1 MKNEQQLSGWCMQ
14 VEELW
19 ATYKQSPWALGDML
33 LEGSALFTDGSKD
46 EAADLY
52 DLLSEQL
59 SVSPKTLANYAR
71 ISRSFPE
78 EERWPELMQSHHETV
93 MRFSKEV
100 RHDWLQQAAEHGWT
114 VSRLRV
120 EISAGL
126 EPDEPIPL
134 PNPVAVERALWRAGV
149 KATLTRHRADFVTP
163 SGKLTV
169 RPHDGELRWSTND
182 EEGDHED

>member
-1 MKNEQQLSGWCMQ
+1 MKNERQLSGWCEQ

-19 ATYKQSPWALGDML
+19 STYKRSPWALGDML
-33 LEGSALFTDGSKD
+33 LEGIALFTGGS
-46 EAADLY
+46 AAQTAYLY

-71 ISRSFPE
+71 ISRAFPV
-78 EERWPELMQSHHETV
+78 EERWPELMQSHHEAV
-93 MRFSKEV
+93 IRFDKEV
-100 RHDWLQQAAEHGWT
+100 RRGWLQQAAEHGWT

-120 EISAGL
+120 EVSAGL
-126 EPDEPIPL
+126 PPDEPIPL

-149 KATLTRHRADFVTP
+149 RATLTRRRADFETP

-169 RPHDGELRWSTND
+169 RPHADELEWSTDQQEETTD
-182 EEGDHED
+182 E